1 MNFIYICCM
10 QNLYIEE
17 TIKTPGV
24 EFDAGTGV
32 LNVYGRAIPENPENF
47 FSGMIDWVFSY
58 FKTPMS
64 QTQVNIQLEYINS
77 GASKFILEF
86 FQILEEKYQEGHP
99 AQINWY
105 YEEDDESVY
114 ELGKHYQS
122 MLHIPFK
129 MVVVD
134 E

>member
-1 MNFIYICCM
+1 MCDM
-10 QNLYIEE
+10 DNLYVEE

-24 EFDAGTGV
+24 NFDARTGV
-32 LNVYGRAIPENPENF
+32 LNIMGRAIPENPETF
-47 FSGMIDWVFSY
+47 FSGIIDWVFSY
-58 FKTPMS
+58 FKSPLD
-64 QTQVNIQLEYINS
+64 QTEVNIQLEYINS

-99 AQINWY
+99 AVINWY

-122 MLHIPFK
+122 MLRVPFK
-129 MVVVD
+129 VV
-134 E
+134 EIEE

>member
-1 MNFIYICCM
+1 MD
-10 QNLYIEE
+10 NLHIEE

-24 EFDAGTGV
+24 NFDAGTGV
-32 LNVYGRAIPENPENF
+32 LNIVGRAIPENPETF
-47 FSGMIDWVFSY
+47 FSGIIDWVFYY
-58 FKTPMS
+58 FKAPLNS
-64 QTQVNIQLEYINS
+64 TQVNIRLEYINS

-86 FQILEEKYQEGHP
+86 FQILEEKYKEGHP

-114 ELGKHYQS
+114 ELGMHYQS
-122 MLHIPFK
+122 MLHLPFN
-129 MVVVD
+129 VIVIQ